1 MECVNAIVCTTMD
14 QTNPATIWDS
24 KTGTLIAHFRGKG
37 SIPRHCISISGGYL
51 YASERGK
58 PLIHCW
64 PLNKQHCESRRLI
77 APGKIECF
85 DFSPDSTHAAVAVS
99 EKLHLYQLSSGRL
112 LGIGAKH
119 YQPISVVKFNDTNNL
134 IACGGLDGMI
144 TVWTLAN
151 LIQGSDPL
159 FSSMDHNLP
168 ISDLTFTSGSL
179 RSRVLSVSADFSC
192 KIFEVASGKLLLS
205 IAFPA
210 RPTCLALAPNETAV
224 FIGNSEGG
232 IFEVNLF
239 DKSRKTAEYHQPTE
253 DQDSVF
259 AGHEKQV
266 SCIAVSR
273 DSIYLISGSHDE
285 TVRVWHIESHQCVRK
300 MSQRG
305 AVTNLMFRVF
315 SSWNFATG
323 FKPPLVAH
331 SFINPSNEEAH
342 NDTSFEIMVK
352 DDQLLDQILPTSST
366 CGIPQLS
373 ASVATPSGVTSSD
386 QEAHLKL
393 EIEKLK
399 TVNNQMYRFAVK
411 AILNGPSGVAN
422 DSVVPFSNVKVRLPN
437 KKKKK
442 VKGSQNDKRPKKD
455 KTKRKKQKI
464 VKSGKVNQP

>member
-1 MECVNAIVCTTMD
+1 MECVNALVSTTMD
-14 QTNPATIWDS
+14 QNNPASIWDS

-64 PLNKQHCESRRLI
+64 PLNKQHCDSRRLV

-99 EKLHLYQLSSGRL
+99 EKLHLYQLSSGKL

-119 YQPISVVKFNDTNNL
+119 YQPISVIKFNDISNL
-134 IACGGLDGMI
+134 IACGGQDGMI

-151 LIQGSDPL
+151 LVQGSDPL

-168 ISDLTFTSGSL
+168 ISDLTFTSGGL

-210 RPTCLALAPNETAV
+210 RPTCLALSPNETGL

-239 DKSRKTAEYHQPTE
+239 DKTRKTAEYHQPT
-253 DQDSVF
+253 DDKDSVF

-266 SCIAVSR
+266 SCIAIST
-273 DSIYLISGSHDE
+273 DSMYLFSGSHDE
-285 TVRVWHIESHQCVRK
+285 TIRVWHIESHQCVRK
-300 MSQRG
+300 LSQRG

-315 SSWNFATG
+315 SSWDFTTG
-323 FKPPLVAH
+323 FKPSSVVH

-342 NDTSFEIMVK
+342 NDTSFEIFVK
-352 DDQLLDQILPTSST
+352 DDQLLNENLPKRTS
-366 CGIPQLS
+366 CGKPQLPAPVS
-373 ASVATPSGVTSSD
+373 TSGVTTNEE
-386 QEAHLKL
+386 EAHLKL
-393 EIEKLK
+393 EVEKLK
-399 TVNNQMYRFAVK
+399 AVNNQMYRFAVK
-411 AILNGPSGVAN
+411 AILNGSSGVAN
-422 DSVVPFSNVKVRLPN
+422 DSVVPYSNVKVRLPN

-442 VKGSQNDKRPKKD
+442 VKGSQNVKELKKD